1 VWWRKFIYFSSLGKL
16 RVFSKSPIGTL
27 GTSFITVLEILPH
40 RKIITFDV
48 AAYFLEFDWFYEDDK
63 NTRIL
68 DYLK

>member
-1 VWWRKFIYFSSLGKL
+1 M
-16 RVFSKSPIGTL
+16 FSKSPIGTL